1 MKYESHVKFTTFA
14 AVALAIALA
23 FAPTSASATTGT
35 ANFAVSA
42 TVTNTCTISAAALS
56 FGAYTGAAAVTGS
69 SSITVNC
76 TNLAL
81 YSVALSTGAG
91 TYTTRTMANGTAT
104 LGYNLYT
111 TTGDTTVWGDG
122 TGSTASVAG
131 TGTGSNQTLTVY
143 GKIPTGETSLSGT
156 YSDTIT
162 ATITY

>member
-1 MKYESHVKFTTFA
+1 MKYANHVKFTTFA
-14 AVALAIALA
+14 AVVLVIALA

-69 SSITVNC
+69 SNITVNC
-76 TNLAL
+76 TNLAI
-81 YSVALSTGAG
+81 YTVGLSTGGG

-111 TTGDTTVWGDG
+111 TSGDTTVWGDG
-122 TGSTASVAG
+122 TGSTATVGGVG
-131 TGTGSNQTLTVY
+131 TGTAQTLTVY
-143 GKIPTGETSLSGT
+143 GKIPTGENSLSGT

>member
-1 MKYESHVKFTTFA
+1 
-14 AVALAIALA
+14 
-23 FAPTSASATTGT
+23 
-35 ANFAVSA
+35 
-42 TVTNTCTISAAALS
+42 
-56 FGAYTGAAAVTGS
+56 
-69 SSITVNC
+69 
-76 TNLAL
+76 
-81 YSVALSTGAG
+81 
-91 TYTTRTMANGTAT
+91 MANGTAT